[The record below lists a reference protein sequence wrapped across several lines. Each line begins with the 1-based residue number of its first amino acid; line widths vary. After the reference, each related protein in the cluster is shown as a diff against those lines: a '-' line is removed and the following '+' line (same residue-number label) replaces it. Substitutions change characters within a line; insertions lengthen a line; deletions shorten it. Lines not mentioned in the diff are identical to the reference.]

1 MVSTWQSKGVF
12 MSLPSSVVEGFIA
25 RLAGPMSLRFI
36 FQPLLGL
43 LLGIRDGIRDAN
55 AGEPP
60 FILDLISNR
69 EKRKAK
75 LSSLLTSLF
84 KTILIAVV
92 LDLIAQYFLF
102 GQVRIT
108 SAVMIAII
116 ILIVPYSMARAV
128 TNRMVTKSR
137 MKKLGEQ

>member
-1 MVSTWQSKGVF
+1 

-36 FQPLLGL
+36 FQPLIGL

-75 LSSLLTSLF
+75 LSSLLISLF

-102 GQVRIT
+102 GQFRIT

-128 TNRMVTKSR
+128 TNRMVKKSR

>member
-1 MVSTWQSKGVF
+1 

>member
-36 FQPLLGL
+36 FQPLIGL

-75 LSSLLTSLF
+75 LSSLLISLF

-102 GQVRIT
+102 GQFRIT

-128 TNRMVTKSR
+128 TNRMVKKSR